1 MSATRSTARKRAI
14 LLMLEQHDESDYLEI
29 GAPPWTA
36 TTIAS
41 QVGGSV
47 QSVARTLRA
56 MALAGDVVAVR
67 DRQSVYNA
75 IARAS
80 IETPVVAYFSSLTM
94 ERDLAIAQ
102 AWKAGSSDRSRA
114 AFEVMTARLAAS
126 RGPSYE

>member
-1 MSATRSTARKRAI
+1 MSTTRSTARKRAI
-14 LLMLEQHDESDYLEI
+14 LVLLEQHGESDYREI
-29 GAPPWTA
+29 GPPPWTA

-75 IARAS
+75 IARAG
-80 IETPVVAYFSSLTM
+80 IDMPVIAYFSAATM
-94 ERDLAIAQ
+94 ARDIARAK
-102 AWKAGSSDRSRA
+102 AWAAGAADRSRIA
-114 AFEVMTARLAAS
+114 LDAMTSKFNSGATDC
-126 RGPSYE
+126 